1 MMAESVEKKLLVD
14 DCLNLLSEEFTP
26 DELYSRVDVGQYAK
40 KLSDKA
46 FFLLDQE
53 ENKTRG
59 FIAYY
64 LNKDSFFIFITRIAV
79 SSFYRRLGIGRNMI
93 DNLATHYMNR
103 YESIELEVE
112 KTNKAALEFY
122 QSLGFQM
129 KEDRTTKY
137 LMSKRIKCITNKNN

>member
-1 MMAESVEKKLLVD
+1 MVDIVEKKLLVD

-40 KLSDKA
+40 KLSEKA
-46 FFLLDQE
+46 FFLLDQM

-64 LNKDSFFIFITRIAV
+64 LNNDSSFVFITRIAV
-79 SSFYRRLGIGRNMI
+79 SSFCRRQGIGRKMI
-93 DNLATHYMNR
+93 EALTSHYMGC

-112 KTNKAALEFY
+112 KTNMSAFEFY
-122 QSLGFQM
+122 QSLGFQI

-137 LMSKRIKCITNKNN
+137 LMSKRINCITDKNK

>member
-40 KLSDKA
+40 KISEKA

-64 LNKDSFFIFITRIAV
+64 LNNDSSFIFITRIAV
-79 SSFYRRLGIGRNMI
+79 SSFHRRHGIGRKMI
-93 DNLATHYMNR
+93 ETLTSYYMDC

-112 KTNKAALEFY
+112 KTNKDALEFY
-122 QSLGFQM
+122 HSLGFQM
-129 KEDRTTKY
+129 KEIRTTKY
-137 LMSKRIKCITNKNN
+137 LMSKRINCLQKNE

>member
-1 MMAESVEKKLLVD
+1 MAEFVEKKLLVD

-53 ENKTRG
+53 ENNTRG

-64 LNKDSFFIFITRIAV
+64 LNNDSSFIFITRIAV
-79 SSFYRRLGIGRNMI
+79 SCFYRRQGIGRKMI
-93 DNLATHYMNR
+93 EALTIHYMDC
-103 YESIELEVE
+103 YECIELEVE
-112 KTNKAALEFY
+112 KTNMSAFKFY

-129 KEDRTTKY
+129 KEIRATKY
-137 LMSKRIKCITNKNN
+137 LMSKRINCLQKNE

>member
-1 MMAESVEKKLLVD
+1 MMAESVEKKLFVD

-26 DELYSRVDVGQYAK
+26 DELYSKVDVGQYAK
-40 KLSDKA
+40 KLSEKA

-64 LNKDSFFIFITRIAV
+64 LNNDSSFIFITRIAV
-79 SSFYRRLGIGRNMI
+79 SNSYRRQGIGRKMI
-93 DNLATHYMNR
+93 ETLTSHYMDC

-129 KEDRTTKY
+129 KDNRTTKY
-137 LMSKRIKCITNKNN
+137 LMSKRINCFTEIK

>member
-1 MMAESVEKKLLVD
+1 MMAESIEKKLLVD

-26 DELYSRVDVGQYAK
+26 DELYSRVDIGQYAK

-53 ENKTRG
+53 GNNTRG

-64 LNKDSFFIFITRIAV
+64 LNHDSSFIFITRIAV
-79 SSFYRRLGIGRNMI
+79 SSFYRRQGIGRKMI
-93 DNLATHYMNR
+93 EALTSHYMDC
-103 YESIELEVE
+103 YECIELEVE
-112 KTNKAALEFY
+112 KTNMSAFKFY

-129 KEDRTTKY
+129 KEIRTTKY
-137 LMSKRIKCITNKNN
+137 LMSKRINCLQKNE

>member
-1 MMAESVEKKLLVD
+1 MMAETVEKKLLVD

-53 ENKTRG
+53 GNKTRG

-64 LNKDSFFIFITRIAV
+64 LNNDSSYIFITRIAV
-79 SSFYRRLGIGRNMI
+79 SNSYRRQGIGRKMI
-93 DNLATHYMNR
+93 ETLTSHYMDC

-129 KEDRTTKY
+129 KDNRTTKY
-137 LMSKRIKCITNKNN
+137 LMRKSINCLLKNK

>member
-1 MMAESVEKKLLVD
+1 MVDIVEKKLLVD

-40 KLSDKA
+40 KLSEKA
-46 FFLLDQE
+46 FFLLDQM

-64 LNKDSFFIFITRIAV
+64 LNNDSSFVFITRIAV
-79 SSFYRRLGIGRNMI
+79 SCYYRRHGVGRNMI
-93 DNLATHYMNR
+93 EILTTHYR
-103 YESIELEVE
+103 SHYKSIELEVE

-137 LMSKRIKCITNKNN
+137 LMSKRINCITDKNK